1 MSSTVHLA
9 SLIVSI
15 PLREDPPG
23 VFRMGSSDVRLE
35 SVLRAFQQGA
45 SAEGIVRSYPPL
57 HLADVYAVIAGYLTH
72 PAAFDDYLRRCDEQA
87 STRSEGET
95 GERA

>member
-1 MSSTVHLA
+1 MTSNVNLA

-15 PLREDPPG
+15 PLREYPPG
-23 VFRMGSSDVRLE
+23 VFRVGPSGVRLE

-57 HLADVYAVIAGYLTH
+57 RLADVYAVIAGYMTH
-72 PAAFDDYLRRCDEQA
+72 SAAFDDYLSHCESEA
-87 STRSEGET
+87 SKKT
-95 GERA
+95 GAD